1 MLKSIYYIQ
10 LTPLGRYAKT
20 VGHINYYRKQGKM
33 PEHMMDCIQ
42 SKKGK
47 RYVYKR
53 KYVDL
58 AGEGDKEL
66 GM

>member
-1 MLKSIYYIQ
+1 
-10 LTPLGRYAKT
+10 
-20 VGHINYYRKQGKM
+20 
-33 PEHMMDCIQ
+33 MMDCIQ

-66 GM
+66 GMQNQY